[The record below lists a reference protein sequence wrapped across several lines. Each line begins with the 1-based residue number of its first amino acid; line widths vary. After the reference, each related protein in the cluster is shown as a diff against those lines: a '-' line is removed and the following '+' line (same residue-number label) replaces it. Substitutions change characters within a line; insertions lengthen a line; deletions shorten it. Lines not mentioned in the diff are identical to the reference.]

1 MALQSGRLFEALRA
15 GVVVAERPRIY
26 PLLEAA
32 RAHADLEGRLTT
44 GSLILIP

>member
-1 MALQSGRLFEALRA
+1 MALQSGRLFEALRTGA
-15 GVVVAERPRIY
+15 VVAERPRIY